1 MRFHSY
7 TYRREA
13 MNSRSLCLALPG
25 SVWVSGHMQTS
36 EQLWLQYRPARNS
49 RRFSRLF
56 REKPEFYGENPIA
69 KRFEMGFSQATV
81 HALDRACTVASY
93 EQLYH
98 ILENYYNTSFLF
110 VI

>member
-1 MRFHSY
+1 MIAQVPQYLFPYAFLLWCPLICPAARLLMRFHSY

-69 KRFEMGFSQATV
+69 KRFG
-81 HALDRACTVASY
+81 
-93 EQLYH
+93 
-98 ILENYYNTSFLF
+98 
-110 VI
+110 